1 MNENVF
7 KALGIFLETMR
18 TYVVGILQKYNPS
31 EPWEGVL
38 YSRLSPDKQ
47 AAWNRNAKEIQKSG
61 ASSLGL
67 IDFSNLTSFAFSFKD
82 LLMKELGESKQANK
96 FISCVQELEDTRNK
110 CQHYQPIDEDETART
125 YGNIKLVARLIND
138 NDLYD
143 EVARISAPKAKP
155 VEQPAAKP
163 AEVQPTVT
171 VDDDSQITPWFANVI
186 PHYDISRSI
195 LDESIFAANLGDV
208 AMGTA
213 PEVYTNSASFF
224 EKTYVTHGL
233 RDIATRVVTALNG
246 GVTENR
252 VISLKT
258 GFGGGKTHTLITLYH
273 IVKCGTKMASM
284 ESCHDLLKDGLV
296 PEFDNAKVAV
306 FTNNTTDVA
315 QGRQTEEGITIN
327 TIWGEIA
334 YQLGGVEAYKLI
346 ADNDHD
352 RIAPSSGLFQPI
364 LEAAKPAMI
373 LIDELADYC
382 VKASAK
388 KVGAGN
394 LYMQTLSFVQTLT
407 EMVAN
412 VPQSLLIVT
421 LPESIVE
428 VASSAIGQE
437 ILTSLEQRVIR
448 VGSAIK
454 PIDDEEVFEVVR
466 RRLFD
471 EILDQN
477 VVEQVVLRYKRMYH
491 NRSNDLPPQSDNNA
505 YAEKMRKSYPFHPEL
520 IEMFRLR
527 WGSDPHF
534 QRTRGI
540 LRLLA
545 SIVQDLWRRRQ
556 NLAGT
561 QALIHT
567 SDINLENLPTLT
579 GNITNLMG
587 SHWETVM
594 HADVYGTASNAYKND
609 SNEASSNIGQFN
621 LTQGIANTILLAS
634 IGTLT
639 NNGIT
644 IKELKLCMLKPNAF
658 NHNDIDGA
666 LNKFEQVAHYL
677 HYSNIGEKRYW
688 FHSKPNINIIL
699 NQAKTEISEDEIGA
713 EIVKRLKNGCAFVS
727 NPKVLVAPTS
737 DIPEQTAL
745 TLIVLDPKYAVPIDR
760 LNPGVEAYVK
770 RNATKRGDADRVYRN
785 TMLYLVCSEQGKANL
800 VGKMRDYLG
809 CVKVQNVYASSIERD
824 QRDEIQKRRDAFN
837 KDADAALVQAYSTVL
852 RYTNREGIIRY
863 DVKNYASDFSSQ
875 IMQKVMDEL
884 KEEEWILDAI
894 GRGILSKNNL
904 LPTAETP
911 IRVRDFYEAFL
922 KFDDKPMISSSEAV
936 IQTINRYCSEGLFN
950 VASGEAGKY
959 ETVYSHSKVPF
970 LNVNDEDYW
979 LVDVSVKKEEPTPP
993 SGTGSGNE
1001 GGSGTGTGTGSGT
1014 GNEGGTKPEPPTPPA
1029 GATKQYRKIKIS
1041 GSIAKEQW
1049 TQLWT
1054 SFLVPLKD
1062 NGLHITVEFEAQTT
1076 SKNPLDENAHVVKCV
1091 KESAAQLGLDF
1102 KAEE

>member
-18 TYVVGILQKYNPS
+18 PYVVSVLQKYYPN

-38 YSRLSPDKQ
+38 YAKLSADKQ
-47 AAWNRNAKEIQKSG
+47 AAWNRNAKEIQKTK
-61 ASSLGL
+61 APSLGL

-82 LLMKELGESKQANK
+82 LLVKEFGEAKQANK

-110 CQHYQPIDEDETART
+110 CQHYQPIDEDETIRT
-125 YGNIKLVARLIND
+125 FGNIKLVARLIGD
-138 NDLYD
+138 EDLYD
-143 EVARISAPKAKP
+143 EVTRISAPKAKP
-155 VEQPAAKP
+155 VEQPVVKP
-163 AEVQPTVT
+163 VQVQSES
-171 VDDDSQITPWFANVI
+171 VIDENSQVTPWFANVI
-186 PHYDISRSI
+186 PHYDISRAI

-284 ESCHDLLKDGLV
+284 ESCRDLLKNGLV

-334 YQLGGVEAYKLI
+334 YQLGGVEAYNRI
-346 ADNDHD
+346 AENDRD
-352 RIAPSSGLFQPI
+352 RIAPSSGVFQPI
-364 LEAAKPAMI
+364 LEATKPAMI

-388 KVGAGN
+388 KVGVGN
-394 LYMQTLSFVQTLT
+394 LYSQTLSFVQTLT
-407 EMVAN
+407 EMVAS

-421 LPESIVE
+421 LPESIIE
-428 VASSAIGQE
+428 VASSDIGQN

-471 EILDQN
+471 EIIDQN
-477 VVEQVVLRYKRMYH
+477 VVEQVVRRYQRMYH
-491 NRSNDLPPQSDNNA
+491 NRYNDLPAQSDNNA

-520 IEMFRLR
+520 IDMFRLR

-534 QRTRGI
+534 QRTRGV

-556 NLAGT
+556 NLTGT

-579 GNITNLMG
+579 GLITDLMG
-587 SHWETVM
+587 SQWEAVM
-594 HADVYGTASNAYKND
+594 QADVYGSASNAFKID
-609 SNEASSNIGQFN
+609 SNELGSNIGQFN

-634 IGTLT
+634 IGTPT

-666 LNKFEQVAHYL
+666 LNKYEQVAHYL

-699 NQAKTEISEDEIGA
+699 NQAKTEISNDEIRA
-713 EIVKRLKNGCAFVS
+713 EIVKRLKNSCAFITD
-727 NPKVLVAPTS
+727 PKTLIAPTS
-737 DIPEQTAL
+737 DIPEQKAL
-745 TLIVLDPKYAVPIDR
+745 TLVVLDPIYAVPIDR
-760 LNPGVEAYVK
+760 LSPTVETYVK
-770 RNATKRGDADRVYRN
+770 NNALKRGDTDRLYRN
-785 TMLYLVCSEQGKANL
+785 TMLYLVCSEQGKGNL
-800 VGKMRDYLG
+800 DLKIREYLG
-809 CVKVQNVYASSIERD
+809 CVKVQNVYAASIERD
-824 QRDEIQKRRDAFN
+824 QRDEIQKRREAFD
-837 KDADAALVQAYSTVL
+837 KDAYAALVQAYAVVL
-852 RYTNREGIIRY
+852 RYTFGEGFLRY

-875 IMQKVMDEL
+875 IMQNIMGEL
-884 KEEEWILDAI
+884 KEEEWILDSI
-894 GRGILSKNNL
+894 GRGILSKHNL
-904 LPTAETP
+904 LPTLDNP

-922 KFDDKPMISSSEAV
+922 KFDDKPMISGSEAV
-936 IQTINRYCSEGLFN
+936 IQTVNRYCSEGLFN

-959 ETVYSHSKVPF
+959 ETVYSHTKVPF

-979 LVDVSVKKEEPTPP
+979 LVDVSVKKEESTPP
-993 SGTGSGNE
+993 PGNGSGNE
-1001 GGSGTGTGTGSGT
+1001 GGSGTGNET
-1014 GNEGGTKPEPPTPPA
+1014 GNGGGTKPEPPTPPA
-1029 GATKQYRKIKIS
+1029 GAKQYRKIKIS
-1041 GSIAKEQW
+1041 GTIAKEQW
-1049 TQLWT
+1049 TQLWM

-1062 NGLHITVEFEAQTT
+1062 NGLHISVEFEAQTT
-1076 SKNPLDENAHVVKCV
+1076 DKNPLDENSHTVKCV
-1091 KESAAQLGLDF
+1091 KESAAQLGLSFD
-1102 KAEE
+1102 AEEK